1 MTFAYKRVGSV
12 LMPVIPVVLRRED
25 RAAGS
30 MALID
35 SGATCSIFDAETAG
49 VLGIEDIES
58 GSCLAFEG
66 ATGHTFV
73 GYSHSV
79 DLEIGGVKFCNVD
92 IAFTEGMPDN
102 AVNILGQRG
111 FFELFPIR
119 FVQSRGEINVQLHS
133 RYSKI

>member
-1 MTFAYKRVGSV
+1 MTFAYKRVGNV
-12 LMPVIPVVLRRED
+12 FMPVIPVVLRRVN
-25 RAAGS
+25 RVAGS

-35 SGATCSIFDAETAG
+35 SGATCSIFDAEMAS
-49 VLGIEDIES
+49 VLGIEEIES

-111 FFELFPIR
+111 FFELCPVR
-119 FVQSRGEINVQLHS
+119 FVQCKNEVDVQLRS